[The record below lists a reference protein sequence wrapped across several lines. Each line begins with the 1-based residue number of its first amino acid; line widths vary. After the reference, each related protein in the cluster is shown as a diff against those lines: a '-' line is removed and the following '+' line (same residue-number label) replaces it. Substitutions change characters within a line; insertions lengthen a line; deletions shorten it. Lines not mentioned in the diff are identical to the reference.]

1 MAKGD
6 PLKTRP
12 VILGITAR
20 KLAVDLRQ
28 KVRRSHSDD
37 SDDYSIP
44 NADCII
50 SQIGIQN
57 SLGKM
62 GINHQILIELGWN
75 GRTCIGSGSV
85 KKAIDELRRSSSSKL
100 RSCGKVIPASRRK
113 ANPSCYRCV
122 SCQEKHDEEKSK
134 R

>member
-6 PLKTRP
+6 PLKKRP
-12 VILGITAR
+12 VISRITAR
-20 KLAVDLRQ
+20 KLAGDLRQ
-28 KVRRSHSDD
+28 KDRRSHSDD

-44 NADCII
+44 NADCTI

-62 GINHQILIELGWN
+62 GINHQILIELGWK

-85 KKAIDELRRSSSSKL
+85 KKAIEELRHSSKL

-122 SCQEKHDEEKSK
+122 SCQEKHDKEKSK